1 LRNLLRLQKY
11 SVPILAAIF
20 LSLQGACFYRVNLEP
35 PVSPKVDPAKYQPLA
50 LLPVQDASGHPASGS
65 DLYPIIRDSLEK
77 KGYSLVKE
85 AEVVRTLEEMKLT
98 SLLLLSDLDSL
109 KKVAE
114 RLKARL
120 LMIATLPEYR
130 VQKSRLG
137 SQSLQVWDGETF
149 TDQMLPTYFGGSSQV
164 RLILRM
170 FESEK
175 GELVWMSEGTIH
187 ASRDSAET
195 YARKLAERLL
205 MSLPPVHLPS
215 VQ

>member
-1 LRNLLRLQKY
+1 LRNPPGLQNY
-11 SVPILAAIF
+11 SVPILGVIC
-20 LSLQGACFYRVNLEP
+20 LCLLGGCFYRVNLEP

-77 KGYSLVKE
+77 KGYTLVSE
-85 AEVVRTLEEMKLT
+85 LEVVNTLAEMKLT
-98 SLLLLSDLDSL
+98 SPLLLSDLDAL
-109 KKVAE
+109 KKVAV
-114 RLKARL
+114 RLKAGL
-120 LMIATLPEYR
+120 LMIATLPEYK

-137 SQSLQVWDGETF
+137 SKPVQMWDGESF
-149 TDQMLPTYFGGSSQV
+149 TEQMLPTYFGGSSEV

-175 GELVWMSEGTIH
+175 GELVWMSEGAIR

-195 YARKLAERLL
+195 YAQKLAERLL
-205 MSLPPVHLPS
+205 RGLPS
-215 VQ
+215 VSPPSPQ

>member
-1 LRNLLRLQKY
+1 MRTPLGLRKY

-20 LSLQGACFYRVNLEP
+20 LSLLGACLYRVNMEP

-50 LLPVQDASGHPASGS
+50 LLPVQDASGYPASGS

-77 KGYSLVKE
+77 KGYNLVSE
-85 AEVVRTLEEMKLT
+85 SEVAGTLEEMKLT
-98 SLLLLSDLDSL
+98 SLLLLSDRDSL
-109 KKVAE
+109 KKFAE
-114 RLKARL
+114 RLQVRL
-120 LMIATLPEYR
+120 LMIATLPEYS

-137 SQSLQVWDGETF
+137 SQTLQVWDGASF
-149 TDQMLPTYFGGSSQV
+149 TDQMLPTFFGGSSQV

-175 GELVWMSEGTIH
+175 GELVWMSEGTIR
-187 ASRDSAET
+187 ASRESAKT

-205 MSLPPVHLPS
+205 RALSPVHLQS
-215 VQ
+215 VE

>member
-1 LRNLLRLQKY
+1 MRNPPGLQNY
-11 SVPILAAIF
+11 SVPILGVIC
-20 LSLQGACFYRVNLEP
+20 LCLLGGCFYRVNLEP

-65 DLYPIIRDSLEK
+65 DLYPVIRDSLEK
-77 KGYSLVKE
+77 KGYNLVSE
-85 AEVVRTLEEMKLT
+85 SEVASALEEMKLT
-98 SLLLLSDLDSL
+98 SLLLPADLDSL

-175 GELVWMSEGTIH
+175 GELVWMSEGTIR